1 MLHFHKLGKGVLIA
15 VVNWDK
21 ITWSYHLLPTPRF
34 LVPGNSL
41 CLFFRE
47 GYFRMDYLWVVISL
61 KYLNLSRN
69 IAVKME
75 KYLRQ
80 FFTMVTLNSVNFYQK
95 FDQHHFD
102 NFRGRWLNDLF
113 KTWNVQENIL
123 PATMVC
129 SKINITIKK
138 ASRDIGECWYQS
150 EFLYTALNSF
160 VI

>member
-1 MLHFHKLGKGVLIA
+1 
-15 VVNWDK
+15 
-21 ITWSYHLLPTPRF
+21 
-34 LVPGNSL
+34 
-41 CLFFRE
+41 
-47 GYFRMDYLWVVISL
+47 
-61 KYLNLSRN
+61 
-69 IAVKME
+69 ME

-123 PATMVC
+123 PATMLC

>member
-1 MLHFHKLGKGVLIA
+1 
-15 VVNWDK
+15 
-21 ITWSYHLLPTPRF
+21 
-34 LVPGNSL
+34 
-41 CLFFRE
+41 
-47 GYFRMDYLWVVISL
+47 
-61 KYLNLSRN
+61 
-69 IAVKME
+69 ME

-95 FDQHHFD
+95 FDQHHLD

-138 ASRDIGECWYQS
+138 ALRDIGECWYQS